1 MGCPR
6 PSCPKMPAK
15 GSPPGPPLP
24 ISSGTHTASPSSSSI
39 QAPPGTGLSFFDS
52 GSRPSRPE
60 PQTSSSSDGWYDG
73 SDSDSSSPLMKFLSS
88 VSGSSLLLRVWGV
101 LPPLPSNRRTRLFL
115 GVSSG
120 SSQKESP
127 TRRPAWLSF
136 LLVVPFFPLVVLVL
150 RPVLVFPSRALRR
163 DCWSCSIAAASPN
176 CSAALAASVSFSFVA
191 LPGVRLKTSPTLD
204 LRFCRRRFSAR
215 RRLFL
220 IVRDC
225 RRFNRV
231 PALAGTCVLCMLV
244 CFLVSSVALKLT
256 LF

>member
-1 MGCPR
+1 MCR
-6 PSCPKMPAK
+6 AEVEK
-15 GSPPGPPLP
+15 GKSRVSGRNPHKSGRHLGNGRNKLENTREL
-24 ISSGTHTASPSSSSI
+24 ISSRALKPNY
-39 QAPPGTGLSFFDS
+39 AN
-52 GSRPSRPE
+52 
-60 PQTSSSSDGWYDG
+60 
-73 SDSDSSSPLMKFLSS
+73 SPLHH
-88 VSGSSLLLRVWGV
+88 LLRR
-101 LPPLPSNRRTRLFL
+101 PLEFSARAE
-115 GVSSG
+115 G
-120 SSQKESP
+120 
-127 TRRPAWLSF
+127 AWLSF
-136 LLVVPFFPLVVLVL
+136 FLVVPFFPLVVLVL
-150 RPVLVFPSRALRR
+150 CPVLVFPSRALRR

-256 LF
+256 LFQIRVSAQTGS